1 MPQSLNIAAFVFGA
15 VLVLLAL
22 VVGKFKLFGAEVE
35 GTVSKA
41 SRVIAFLFGIFLIAR
56 GLNLGADPPAAQ
68 PASVSPQ
75 AAVQPAS
82 VSPQAA
88 AVQPQAGS
96 QRAALNEGK
105 ESDANPQT
113 ASRERSMSAPAPR
126 RVSAAKDLEDFL
138 PGVWRARTADPSTGI
153 ISENVLRFWSNGTYS
168 GTESALVNGNPV
180 TMRRAGTWSARP
192 VSSDSFVLTVND
204 AGTGIARSY
213 TFRVIDRNSVENED
227 QNYIAHR
234 LSQ

>member
-1 MPQSLNIAAFVFGA
+1 MPQSLSIAAFVFGA
-15 VLVLLAL
+15 VLVLLSL

-56 GLNLGADPPAAQ
+56 GLNLGADPPA
-68 PASVSPQ
+68 
-75 AAVQPAS
+75 VQPAS

-96 QRAALNEGK
+96 RAALNEGK
-105 ESDANPQT
+105 ESDADPQT
-113 ASRERSMSAPAPR
+113 ASRERSMSAPAPH
-126 RVSAAKDLEDFL
+126 RVSAAKNLEDFL
-138 PGVWRARTADPSTGI
+138 PGVWRARTADSSTGI

-192 VSSDSFVLTVND
+192 VSSDTFVLTVND
-204 AGTGIARSY
+204 AGTGVARSY

>member
-15 VLVLLAL
+15 VLVLLSL

-56 GLNLGADPPAAQ
+56 GLNLGADPPA
-68 PASVSPQ
+68 
-75 AAVQPAS
+75 VQPAS

-88 AVQPQAGS
+88 AVPPQAGP
-96 QRAALNEGK
+96 QHAALNEGS
-105 ESDANPQT
+105 ESGATPQT
-113 ASRERSMSAPAPR
+113 ASREGSMSAPAPH
-126 RVSAAKDLEDFL
+126 RVSAAKYLEDFL
-138 PGVWRARTADPSTGI
+138 PGVWRARTADPSTGV
-153 ISENVLRFWSNGTYS
+153 ISEDVLRFWSNGTYS
-168 GTESALVNGNPV
+168 GTESALINGNPV
-180 TMRRAGTWSARP
+180 TMRLAGTWSARP

-204 AGTGIARSY
+204 AGTGVAQSH
-213 TFRVIDRNSVENED
+213 TFRVIDRNSVENQD